1 MFKFNTFPSH
11 GASEKEGIKSPCN
24 ERDGTLLG
32 VYAPVYLSSKELVL
46 FPQQE
51 ACGSP
56 LPSLVLPGLRPDLT
70 GLL

>member
-1 MFKFNTFPSH
+1 MFRSNTFPSH

-24 ERDGTLLG
+24 ERDGTHLG
-32 VYAPVYLSSKELVL
+32 IYVPVDLSSKELVL

-56 LPSLVLPGLRPDLT
+56 LPSLVLPGLRLDLT
-70 GLL
+70 